1 MLKII
6 DNWNPDNTDIPP
18 THYDSLCHF
27 DFKNK
32 TQLQYAYNYRD
43 QEVPFVVHNMPEINK
58 VVKKWNT
65 DGYLKSFLGNK
76 KYRTETSTNNH
87 FMYWNQA
94 SAAFKKTALGKM
106 WKAPTGVTQIS
117 YSDWLKGA
125 LANHN
130 KTIDSRVH
138 QYFRV
143 SSNSEHEMLF
153 QELPFFKPRKSLYI
167 VDPNGQRGIHCR
179 FGMRSVIAEA
189 HFDSGRNSI
198 VLFGGMRR
206 YILTH
211 PDQCQNMHMLPKRH
225 PSGRHSDVDW
235 SKPDLEKFPNFKKL
249 MGHEVIMAAGD
260 FMYLPQDWIHFI
272 VSLTINF
279 QCNTRSGFCGKY
291 HHHITDC
298 GF

>member
-6 DNWNPDNTDIPP
+6 ENWNPDNTDIPP
-18 THYDSLCHF
+18 MHYDSLCHF

-43 QEVPFVVHNMPEINK
+43 AELPFVVHNMPEVNK
-58 VVKKWNT
+58 IVKKWNT
-65 DGYLKSFLGNK
+65 PGYLKSFLGNK

-94 SAAFKKTALGKM
+94 SSAFRKTASGKL
-106 WKAPTGVTQIS
+106 WKAPTGVTQIT
-117 YSDWLKGA
+117 YSDWLKSA

-143 SSNSEHEMLF
+143 TSNSESEMLF

-167 VDPNGQRGIHCR
+167 VDPHGQRGIHCR

-211 PDQCQNMHMLPKRH
+211 PNQCLNMHMLPKKH

-235 SKPDLEKFPNFKKL
+235 SKPDVEKFPNFKKL
-249 MGHEVIMAAGD
+249 QGHEVIMAAGD
-260 FMYLPQDWIHFI
+260 FMYLPQDWIHYI

-279 QCNTRSGFCGKY
+279 QCNTRSGFCNKY
-291 HHHITDC
+291 HHHITEC